1 MRKITFYILTLL
13 AFVACNKD
21 ADSSDKPSEQVFDN
35 IQFVGE
41 WVSVNGSKTLYTNIL
56 LHNSLKL
63 DYFLYKNE
71 TGEKSIYQEDHGSW
85 SWYQNR
91 QIMGFSLM
99 NNTVPFH
106 QILELTTG
114 KMLLRNTATNAKDA
128 YYRVV
133 ETINLE
139 AGQTAAIQYLQSHS
153 GLSLSSSNESVAT
166 VSADGTINGLQGGT
180 AFISLEGGEEL
191 CFVKVNVN
199 SRVDRYAAETH
210 LTIDEIVDK
219 YGEPDLTGSLGGIK
233 YGYLYNV
240 SNPDSELTLVQY
252 DFDLLTNEI
261 ILIHTAYKSED
272 IFYADIEYMEEH
284 LFLQESSSGLYF
296 GKKEKL
302 WDNEFI
308 ITPFISKGTMYVN
321 YQNRDYNQY

>member
-35 IQFVGE
+35 TQFVGE
-41 WVSVNGSKTLYTNIL
+41 WLSVNGSKTLYTNIL

-63 DYFLYKNE
+63 DYFLYQNE
-71 TGEKSIYQEDHGSW
+71 TGEKSVFLEDHGSW

-91 QIMGFSLM
+91 QTMGFSLIY
-99 NNTVPFH
+99 NKVPYH

-114 KMLLRNTATNAKDA
+114 KMSLRNTKTNAKDT

-133 ETINLE
+133 ETVNIE

-153 GLSLSSSNESVAT
+153 GLSLSSSNETVAT

-191 CFVKVNVN
+191 CYVKVNVN

-240 SNPDSELTLVQY
+240 SNPDSELKLVQY

-284 LFLQESSSGLYF
+284 LFLQDMYSGLYF
-296 GKKEKL
+296 GKEEKQ
-302 WDNEFI
+302 WDNSFI
-308 ITPFISKGTMYVN
+308 VTPFISKGTMYVN
-321 YQNRDYNQY
+321 YQNQDYNQY